1 MEAGARGVKRAR
13 LPISDMWKRE
23 KRLGDEFHRDEPRRP
38 VSRKEPLG
46 TGEQKRATR
55 DSRAGLAV
63 GQMH

>member
-46 TGEQKRATR
+46 TV
-55 DSRAGLAV
+55 GLAL
-63 GQMH
+63 Q